1 MVAAEGWVV
10 MGRGFGANYNL
21 QEQQHMLVQINKKT
35 AEKAAIENELLILEM
50 SPQAWWSSSWQ

>member
-21 QEQQHMLVQINKKT
+21 QEQQHMLVQINKKK
-35 AEKAAIENELLILEM
+35 AENAAIVNE
-50 SPQAWWSSSWQ
+50 